1 MRIIEYKNL
10 RWIDIFEPT
19 EEEMQLLKKKFG
31 FHSLILEE
39 IKTPTYHPL
48 IETYRRYLFLILHF
62 PDFDVATEQI
72 HGIEIDFLITKRAL
86 ITVRYQN
93 FSDFE
98 EIFEEAEKK
107 PTQYFNGSTGHLF
120 HGLIKKLYTKTFPE
134 IDRIKEEIDKNEGQ
148 IFQAFDE
155 TIIEQL
161 ASIKHQVLSFIRFI
175 KPQKIVWDAAP
186 DILINFWGESLKPY
200 ILDLIA
206 DFNRTLH
213 LVETHKEIIDSLHLT
228 SSSLLDNKRNHVVK
242 ILTIFTAILL
252 PLSLFASIYGMN
264 LANLPFS
271 QDPATFWRFIFGMFI
286 VTVLMLVFFH
296 KRKWL

>member
-10 RWIDIFEPT
+10 KWIDIFEPT

-48 IETYRRYLFLILHF
+48 IEIYRRYLFLILHF
-62 PDFDVATEQI
+62 PNFDAATEQI

-86 ITVRYQN
+86 ITIRYQN

-98 EIFEEAEKK
+98 EIFQEAEKK
-107 PTQYFNGSTGHLF
+107 PTQYFNGTTGYLF
-120 HGLIKKLYTKTFPE
+120 HGLIKKLFIKTFPE
-134 IDRIKEEIDKNEGQ
+134 IDRIKEEIDKNEDQ

-155 TIIEQL
+155 KIIEQL

-186 DILINFWGESLKPY
+186 EILISFWGESLKPY

-206 DFNRTLH
+206 DYNRTLH

-271 QDPATFWRFIFGMFI
+271 QDPSTFWWLLFGMFI
-286 VTVLMLVFFH
+286 VTVFMLIFFH